1 MIRPM
6 GARPCS
12 RARKVSAMARFA
24 APLLALL
31 TATAAVAQT
40 VPPAPAPSASEAPPP
55 KVETAPL
62 FPPGSQ
68 PSPSAPSA
76 APDGPATPAP
86 QAPAPP
92 PPAATALNLPSF
104 VKLPT
109 LVPPSQ
115 NPADS
120 DEVTLAAK
128 PAAVTNGESTW
139 DNGFNTLAGAVKL
152 LTDELA
158 KAGLK
163 PAGHPLTRFI
173 DTNDQNFRFE
183 VLLPVDSVPEG
194 KTELSSKVR
203 FTKTP
208 QGKALR
214 FVHKAPYDEI
224 DSTYE
229 AITAYLDAKGIV
241 VEDSFMEEYVT
252 DLTNQADPELEINIF
267 VTPK

>member
-1 MIRPM
+1 
-6 GARPCS
+6 
-12 RARKVSAMARFA
+12 MARLA
-24 APLLALL
+24 AALLALL
-31 TATAAVAQT
+31 TASGAVAQSAAPT
-40 VPPAPAPSASEAPPP
+40 PVPPAPAQPAPP
-55 KVETAPL
+55 KVESAPL
-62 FPPGSQ
+62 FPPGTAQ

-76 APDGPATPAP
+76 APDAPATPAP
-86 QAPAPP
+86 QAPAPT

-104 VKLPT
+104 AKLPT

-115 NPADS
+115 NATDS
-120 DEVTLAAK
+120 DEVTLTAK
-128 PAAVTNGESTW
+128 PAVVTSGSSTW
-139 DNGFNTLAGAVKL
+139 DNGFNTLAGAVKRL
-152 LTDELA
+152 SDELA

-173 DTNDQNFRFE
+173 DTNDQTFRFE

-194 KTELSSKVR
+194 KTELTPEVR